1 MTETLPETGDELF
14 AGQPVRVVERD
25 GVRYTLLGTA
35 HVSRAS
41 VEAVEKAID
50 SGRFDAVAVELDPQR
65 PAGSVGCELRVV
77 AGSLVAQ
84 QEAAGAEQRP
94 AEPPRHHRDHVRQR
108 LVVGPRAAE
117 HLEHRGAGGAAGAAF
132 ARHGRGGRRAGQRR
146 PRRRGLHWR
155 RHQPD

>member
-1 MTETLPETGDELF
+1 MTETLPETGDDLF

-65 PAGSVGCELRVV
+65 LQALSDPDTLAKLDLVEVIRK
-77 AGSLVAQ
+77 AASLCSPPTWPCPPTS
-84 QEAAGAEQRP
+84 AAWP
-94 AEPPRHHRDHVRQR
+94 NSSTSS
-108 LVVGPRAAE
+108 RA
-117 HLEHRGAGGAAGAAF
+117 RN
-132 ARHGRGGRRAGQRR
+132 
-146 PRRRGLHWR
+146 
-155 RHQPD
+155 

>member
-1 MTETLPETGDELF
+1 MVAVIGEPTNTASIKLHERFGFELVGVFRGLGRKHGRWLDTVQMQRALGDGADTAPSMNEPMTETLPETGDDLF

-65 PAGSVGCELRVV
+65 LR
-77 AGSLVAQ
+77 ALSDPT
-84 QEAAGAEQRP
+84 RSP
-94 AEPPRHHRDHVRQR
+94 SSTWSR
-108 LVVGPRAAE
+108 
-117 HLEHRGAGGAAGAAF
+117 
-132 ARHGRGGRRAGQRR
+132 
-146 PRRRGLHWR
+146 
-155 RHQPD
+155 